1 MNPNND
7 GMGLHAFT
15 GRHLF
20 KIRQYLGA
28 YIYLQAYI
36 VHFVYILSKTY
47 VIIYTGRRPTLF
59 ISLHHVQP
67 MHSQSL
73 QSKHLLYIHTYKR
86 MAYSNKRL

>member
-36 VHFVYILSKTY
+36 VHFV
-47 VIIYTGRRPTLF
+47 
-59 ISLHHVQP
+59 
-67 MHSQSL
+67 
-73 QSKHLLYIHTYKR
+73 
-86 MAYSNKRL
+86 